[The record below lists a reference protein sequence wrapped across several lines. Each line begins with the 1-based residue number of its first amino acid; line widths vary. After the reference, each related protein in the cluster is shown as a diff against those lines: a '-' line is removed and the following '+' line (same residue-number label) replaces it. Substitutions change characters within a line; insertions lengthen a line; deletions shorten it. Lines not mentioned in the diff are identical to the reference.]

1 MSEPMNGQHFKPFD
15 IMPAPEG
22 TCPECAC
29 KHQPYQPH
37 NQQSLFYKYKFYNEH
52 GRWPSWKD
60 AMSHCKPDIK
70 RFWIE
75 ALMERGIEIDGIS

>member
-1 MSEPMNGQHFKPFD
+1 MSEPIKGEHLQPFD
-15 IMPAPEG
+15 MMPAPEG

-29 KHQPYQPH
+29 NHQLHQPH
-37 NQQSLFYKYKFYNEH
+37 NQQSLFYKYKFYNEN

-60 AMSHCKPDIK
+60 AMYHCNPDIK

-75 ALMERGIEIDGIS
+75 ALMERGIDINGNS